1 MVRTIVA
8 GVIISIVCSSVH
20 GMPKTPIAI
29 RSVSSQC
36 YSFFILG
43 LGILGISCGGWLS
56 PSVLLITTVASFFGS
71 RWRVRRRMQ
80 GLESNAVFRKE
91 ILIVAQAIEQL
102 SLRKSTASLPGDCR
116 SGYTLCTSLG
126 AVGTRIFSIAL
137 DLSLRAQHA
146 RKYALRLACSS

>member
-1 MVRTIVA
+1 
-8 GVIISIVCSSVH
+8 
-20 GMPKTPIAI
+20 
-29 RSVSSQC
+29 
-36 YSFFILG
+36 
-43 LGILGISCGGWLS
+43 
-56 PSVLLITTVASFFGS
+56 
-71 RWRVRRRMQ
+71 MQ